1 MTALSPRDISGTIN
15 RGEQIDGSRAI
26 FTDDIWDL
34 QVEDQLE
41 FVSSH
46 NICCLEEQKSN

>member
-1 MTALSPRDISGTIN
+1 MTVLASGDISGTIN
-15 RGEQIDGSRAI
+15 RSEQIEGSRAI

-41 FVSSH
+41 FVSWH
-46 NICCLEEQKSN
+46 NIVV